1 VPNTSRPHDI
11 SVEGLPRLVVV
22 STTGDPATPY
32 QAGVDLADQLGAALI
47 THEGDSHT
55 VVFNG
60 GATCVDDA
68 VVRYLVD
75 LEPPAEGLRC

>member
-1 VPNTSRPHDI
+1 
-11 SVEGLPRLVVV
+11 VVDT
-22 STTGDPATPY
+22 TTGDPATPY

-60 GATCVDDA
+60 GSTCVDDA